1 MPQVIT
7 HDDTHEWVD
16 VGPKLQKFL
25 TAADIGLS
33 TSIAASGTNLS
44 NLIVSNGYG
53 AFAVGVTSSQAGT
66 LTIQRYLDA
75 EGTIAQGAPLTASL
89 TAATSAV
96 VNATDGVPFGSF
108 MVSVSNSGTATAT
121 LTNAGVLLQAW

>member
-7 HDDTHEWVD
+7 HHDTHEWVD

-33 TSIAASGTNLS
+33 TSIAASGSNLS

-75 EGTIAQGAPLTASL
+75 QGTIVQGAALTATL
-89 TAATSAV
+89 TAATAAI

-108 MVSVSNSGTATAT
+108 TVSVSNTGTAAAT
-121 LTNAGVLLQAW
+121 LTNTGVLLQAW

>member
-33 TSIAASGTNLS
+33 TSIAASGSNLS

-89 TAATSAV
+89 TAVTSAV